1 MVSFCVLRLT
11 RWSDMNETFVRGRLK
26 RNYGLLKFSAFWDK
40 YSARNRRNRH
50 LTAIFDRLK
59 SDIKNLNR
67 G

>member
-1 MVSFCVLRLT
+1 MVSFSILWLT
-11 RWSDMNETFVRGRLK
+11 RWSELNETFVGVRMGC
-26 RNYGLLKFSAFWDK
+26 NYGLLKFSDLYDK
-40 YSARNRRNRH
+40 YSASNRRNRH

>member
-1 MVSFCVLRLT
+1 MVSFSILWLT
-11 RWSDMNETFVRGRLK
+11 RWSELNETFVGVRMGC
-26 RNYGLLKFSAFWDK
+26 NYSLLKFSDLYDK